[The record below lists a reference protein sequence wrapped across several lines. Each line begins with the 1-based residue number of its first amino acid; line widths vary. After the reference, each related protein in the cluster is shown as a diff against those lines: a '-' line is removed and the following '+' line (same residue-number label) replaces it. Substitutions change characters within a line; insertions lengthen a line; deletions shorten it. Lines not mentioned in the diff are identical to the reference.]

1 MLKEKIQQLN
11 FKNDNNKTIKIFFSH
26 GIKLRYNNLVKIFVD
41 LFNNYEICTE
51 QNENADIIFYDQLA
65 EKNTEYNDKSI
76 FICISGEKQDISTYC
91 DIGILTN
98 LNFIHSYNIYFPQ
111 LFQSL
116 WERRMNYK
124 NIIINKKEKFC
135 AYMYTYN
142 LKYRIELYNFISQY
156 KKVDALGRS
165 CSNKRTQERKI
176 YNENETYND
185 LAVLKYSYYKFVLA
199 LENEIVPGYFTEKI
213 INPIL
218 ANSIPIYAGPKEVF
232 NYINKKRVIYIYD
245 FENYEKM
252 LDYVKKV
259 DNDNEL
265 YNSILNEKIFVGDI
279 DWNNFEIY
287 IKNELRKILLEP

>member
-1 MLKEKIQQLN
+1 MSYEKIQQLK
-11 FKNDNNKTIKIFFSH
+11 FKNINNESIKIFFSTNV
-26 GIKLRYNNLVKIFVD
+26 KLWYNGLVKTFLS
-41 LFNNYEICTE
+41 LFNNYEIYTE
-51 QNENADIIFYDQLA
+51 QEDNVDIVFYEGGIKL
-65 EKNTEYNDKSI
+65 NNKSI
-76 FICISGEKQDISTYC
+76 FICISGEKQNITTKC
-91 DIGILTN
+91 DIGIITN
-98 LNFIHSYNIYFPQ
+98 INFIHPYNVYFPQ

-116 WERRMNYK
+116 WERKMNYK
-124 NIIINKKEKFC
+124 DIIINKKDKFC
-135 AYMYTYN
+135 AYMYSYD
-142 LKYRIELYNFISQY
+142 LKYRIELYNFVSQY

-165 CSNKRTQERKI
+165 CSKKRTQERNV

-185 LAVLKYSYYKFVLA
+185 LAVIKYSYYKFVLA
-199 LENEIVPGYFTEKI
+199 LENEIVPGYFTEKL

-218 ANSIPIYAGPKEVF
+218 ANSIPIYAGPKEAF

-259 DNDNEL
+259 DNDDEL
-265 YNSILNEKIFVGDI
+265 YNSIKNEKIFVGDI